1 MDERIIN
8 NIKSL
13 GVDRLKDRDSEKIN
27 DIPIKDAIEYL
38 EALKEMEYLNS
49 KLTESQKEAYQA
61 AHNKEIK
68 YLTLVWSR
76 QS

>member
-1 MDERIIN
+1 MKLN
-8 NIKSL
+8 F
-13 GVDRLKDRDSEKIN
+13 KIN
-27 DIPIKDAIEYL
+27 
-38 EALKEMEYLNS
+38 
-49 KLTESQKEAYQA
+49 LTESQKEAYQA